1 MDDIDRVTI
10 VPLQAEDAPAGL
22 ALSDEAHWNQTEDD
36 WRFFLNHA
44 SVFGM
49 RDCAA
54 TLIATAALLPYEGGN
69 AWISMVLVTADWR
82 RRGLATRLLDACLD
96 AADKDK
102 LTSWLDATPAGTAVY
117 GPLGFT
123 PSVQLQRLTH
133 AGMAAQTPQPPA
145 RPLSAAG
152 LDDLVARDR
161 RAMGFARGDLL
172 ADLSARPGSR
182 LVAHDDAIC
191 LVRDGRTARHIGP
204 LLAEHTGSAT
214 ALVEAVVRSEP
225 GPFLIDA
232 VGSRTKF
239 VDALTAAGWVFE
251 RSFQRMRFGRLRSR
265 GAELPFACAG
275 PEYG

>member
-10 VPLQAEDAPAGL
+10 VALQAEDAPAGL

-36 WRFFLNHA
+36 WRFFLNQA
-44 SVFGM
+44 SVFGI
-49 RDCAA
+49 RDSTAR
-54 TLIATAALLPYEGGN
+54 LIATAALLPYDGGN
-69 AWISMVLVTADWR
+69 AWISMVLVTARWR
-82 RRGLATRLLDACLD
+82 RRGLANRLLDACLD

-123 PSVQLQRLTH
+123 PSVQVQRLTH
-133 AGMAAQTPQPPA
+133 AGTAVQTTTT

-152 LDDLVARDR
+152 LADLVARDR

-172 ADLSARPGSR
+172 GNLSARPGSR
-182 LVAHDDAIC
+182 IVTHDDAIC

-214 ALVEAVVRSEP
+214 ALVAEVVRSEP
-225 GPFLIDA
+225 GPFLLDA

-251 RSFQRMRFGRLRSR
+251 RSFQRMRFGRLRTH